1 MLEISRFFQQK
12 VKKSPN
18 YPQVGV
24 GENLLGVPTF
34 LFGFIDSNFVLHYAL
49 NLKYKKGLVV
59 ILSCSGVAYQTTCP
73 GSNEDRYS
81 SCLKSKVIPQQVYGC
96 SKKLNCEKKTTLCT
110 KVQHSPTSIKTC
122 SVVIHWSVI
131 DPFRYS
137 SQPALKHNKALQ
149 NNIHILIYRLSC
161 QIRNLFICFLNNI
174 GQLS

>member
-12 VKKSPN
+12 GKNHPIIHKW
-18 YPQVGV
+18 
-24 GENLLGVPTF
+24 GEGRTCLVSQPF

-49 NLKYKKGLVV
+49 NLIYKKGLVV

-122 SVVIHWSVI
+122 PVVIH
-131 DPFRYS
+131 
-137 SQPALKHNKALQ
+137 
-149 NNIHILIYRLSC
+149 
-161 QIRNLFICFLNNI
+161 
-174 GQLS
+174 